1 MSTWAVHAGRAFTP
15 HQEIAD
21 AVAVVEGGTI
31 TAIGARR
38 DVTVPEGARMV
49 EAPDATLVPGF
60 VDVHVH
66 GAGGQ
71 DVMAGTAEALDAV
84 AETLARGGTTSFV
97 ATTVTAAP
105 ERLCASADG
114 IARYAKEQNGARRGS
129 SPRAEILGIH
139 YEGPFIS
146 AARRG
151 VHPAEWIAK
160 PSAELFGWMLEAA
173 GGMARILTLAP
184 EVAGGLDLVRDA
196 CDSGLVVSMGHTDA
210 TYEQAMAAIERGA
223 RHAAHVFNAMRP
235 FSHRDTGVLGAV
247 FTSPQVTAE
256 LIADGVHV
264 DAAAMKLL
272 LKAKTA
278 GGVILV
284 SDGTAAT
291 GMRDGRFRLGDI
303 DVNVT
308 NGVVRN
314 AEGKL
319 AGSALTLNRALR
331 NILGLGVGMMDAVRM
346 LTYQPAKLLG
356 LEKRK
361 GVLAAGAD
369 ADLVLLDAKME
380 VSGVMTR
387 GVGFD

>member
-21 AVAVVEGGTI
+21 AVAVIDGGTI
-31 TAIGARR
+31 TAIGPRNE
-38 DVTVPEGARMV
+38 VTIPEGARLV
-49 EAPDATLVPGF
+49 EAPEATLVPGF

-66 GAGGQ
+66 GAGGH
-71 DVMAGTAEALDAV
+71 DVMAGDAEALDTI

-105 ERLCASADG
+105 ERLCASAQG
-114 IARYAKEQNGARRGS
+114 IARYAKEQNGARRTS

-160 PSAELFGWMLEAA
+160 PSPELFGRMLEAA
-173 GGMARILTLAP
+173 DGMARILTLAP
-184 EVAGGLDLVRDA
+184 EVAGGLDLVKDA
-196 CDSGLVVSMGHTDA
+196 RDSGLVVSMGHTDA
-210 TYEQAMAAIERGA
+210 TYEQAMAAIEWGA

-264 DAAAMKLL
+264 DTAAMKLL

-291 GMRDGRFRLGDI
+291 GMRDGKFRLGDF
-303 DVNVT
+303 DVEVKG
-308 NGVVRN
+308 GVVRN

-319 AGSALTLNRALR
+319 AGSALTLARALR
-331 NILGLGVGMMDAVRM
+331 NILMLGVPIMEAVSM
-346 LTYQPAKLLG
+346 LTHQPARLLG
-356 LEKRK
+356 LDKRK
-361 GVLAAGAD
+361 GVLMAGAD
-369 ADLVLLDAKME
+369 ADLVLLNPKME
-380 VSGVMTR
+380 IAGVMTR

>member
-1 MSTWAVHAGRAFTP
+1 MSKWAVHAGRAFTP

-21 AVAVVEGGTI
+21 AVAVIDGGKI
-31 TAIGARR
+31 VAIGPRK
-38 DVTVPEGARMV
+38 DITIPEGARLV
-49 EAPDATLVPGF
+49 EAPEATLVPGF

-71 DVMAGTAEALDAV
+71 DVMAGTAEALDTI

-105 ERLCASADG
+105 DRLCASAQG
-114 IARYAKEQNGARRGS
+114 IARYAKEQGGARRTS

-151 VHPAEWIAK
+151 VHPVEWIAK
-160 PSAELFGWMLEAA
+160 PSAELFGRMLEAA
-173 GGMARILTLAP
+173 DGMARILTLAP
-184 EVAGGLDLVRDA
+184 EVAGGLDLVKDA
-196 CDSGLVVSMGHTDA
+196 RDSGLVVSMGHTDA

-264 DAAAMKLL
+264 DTAAMKLL

-278 GGVILV
+278 SGVILV

-291 GMRDGRFRLGDI
+291 GMRDGKFRLGDFEV
-303 DVNVT
+303 DVKD
-308 NGVVRN
+308 GVVRN
-314 AEGKL
+314 KEGKL
-319 AGSALTLNRALR
+319 AGSALTLDRALR
-331 NILGLGVGMMDAVRM
+331 NILMLGVPMMDAVSM
-346 LTYQPAKLLG
+346 LTEQPARLLG

-369 ADLVLLDAKME
+369 ADLVLFDVKMQI
-380 VSGVMTR
+380 SGVMTR

>member
-1 MSTWAVHAGRAFTP
+1 M
-15 HQEIAD
+15 EIAD
-21 AVAVVEGGTI
+21 AVAVVEGATI
-31 TAIGARR
+31 TAIGARK
-38 DVTVPEGARMV
+38 DVAIPEGARMV
-49 EAPDATLVPGF
+49 EAPEATLVPGF

-71 DVMAGTAEALDAV
+71 DVMEGTTEALDAV
-84 AETLARGGTTSFV
+84 AETLARGGTTSFL

-105 ERLCASADG
+105 ERLCASAAG
-114 IARYAKEQNGARRGS
+114 ISSYAKEQNGARRGS

-139 YEGPFIS
+139 YEGPFIN

-160 PSAELFGWMLEAA
+160 PSAELFGRMLEAA
-173 GGMARILTLAP
+173 GGMARDPYAC
-184 EVAGGLDLVRDA
+184 AGGSRRARPGARCVRFAAGRLHGARGRDLRAGDGG
-196 CDSGLVVSMGHTDA
+196 D
-210 TYEQAMAAIERGA
+210 QRGA

-272 LKAKTA
+272 LKAKTP

-291 GMRDGRFRLGDI
+291 GMRDGKFRLGDFE
-303 DVNVT
+303 VEVK
-308 NGVVRN
+308 GRVVVEHGR
-314 AEGKL
+314 KL
-319 AGSALTLNRALR
+319 AGSALSWNRALR
-331 NILGLGVGMMDAVRM
+331 NILSLGVTMADAVRM
-346 LTYQPAKLLG
+346 LTHQPAKLLG
-356 LEKRK
+356 IEKRK

-380 VSGVMTR
+380 ITGVMTR
-387 GVGFD
+387 GVGFVLSFLAGV

>member
-1 MSTWAVHAGRAFTP
+1 MSIWAVHAGRAFTP
-15 HQEIAD
+15 HVEIAD
-21 AVAVVEGGTI
+21 AVAVVEGATI
-31 TAIGARR
+31 TAIGARK
-38 DVTVPEGARMV
+38 DVAIPEGARMV
-49 EAPDATLVPGF
+49 EAPEATLVPGF

-71 DVMAGTAEALDAV
+71 DVMEGTTEALDAV
-84 AETLARGGTTSFV
+84 AETLARGGTTSFL

-105 ERLCASADG
+105 ERLCASAAG
-114 IARYAKEQNGARRGS
+114 ISSYAKEQNGARRGS

-139 YEGPFIS
+139 YEGPFIN

-160 PSAELFGWMLEAA
+160 PSAELFGRMLEAA

-184 EVAGGLDLVRDA
+184 EVPGGLDLVRDA

-272 LKAKTA
+272 LKAKTP

-291 GMRDGRFRLGDI
+291 GMRDGKFRLGDFE
-303 DVNVT
+303 VEVKG
-308 NGVVRN
+308 GVVRN
-314 AEGKL
+314 MEGKL

-331 NILGLGVGMMDAVRM
+331 NILSLGVTMADAVRM
-346 LTYQPAKLLG
+346 LTHQPAKLLG
-356 LEKRK
+356 IEKRK

-380 VSGVMTR
+380 ITGVMTR

>member
-1 MSTWAVHAGRAFTP
+1 MSIWAVHAGRAFTP

-21 AVAVVEGGTI
+21 AVAIIEGDKI
-31 TAIGARR
+31 IAIGQRR
-38 DVTVPEGARMV
+38 DIAIPEGARMV
-49 EAPDATLVPGF
+49 EAPEATLVPGF

-71 DVMAGTAEALDAV
+71 DVMVGTSEALDAV

-105 ERLCASADG
+105 ERLCASAQG
-114 IARYAKEQNGARRGS
+114 ISRYAKEQNGARRTS

-160 PSAELFGWMLEAA
+160 PSPEFFGRMLEAA
-173 GGMARILTLAP
+173 NGMARILTLAP
-184 EVAGGLDLVRDA
+184 EVSGGLELVKDA

-272 LKAKTA
+272 LKAKTSS
-278 GGVILV
+278 GVILV

-291 GMRDGRFRLGDI
+291 GMRDGRYRLGDF
-303 DVNVT
+303 DVNVIG
-308 NGVVRN
+308 GVVRN
-314 AEGKL
+314 TDGKL
-319 AGSALTLNRALR
+319 AGSALTLDRALR
-331 NILGLGVGMMDAVRM
+331 NIFALGVPMIDAVRM

-361 GVLAAGAD
+361 GVLTAGAD
-369 ADLVLLDAKME
+369 ADLVLLDAEME
-380 VSGVMTR
+380 ITGVMTR

>member
-21 AVAVVEGGTI
+21 ALAVVEGGKI
-31 TAIGARR
+31 TAIGARK
-38 DVTVPEGARMV
+38 DIAIPEGARMV

-66 GAGGQ
+66 GAGGH
-71 DVMAGTAEALDAV
+71 DVMESTPEEIDHV
-84 AETLARGGTTSFV
+84 AETLARGGTTSFL

-105 ERLCASADG
+105 ERLCASAQG
-114 IARYAKEQNGARRGS
+114 IARYAKEQSGARRGS

-160 PSAELFGWMLEAA
+160 PSPELFGRMLEAA

-184 EVAGGLDLVRDA
+184 EVPGGLDLVKDA
-196 CDSGLVVSMGHTDA
+196 CESGLVVSLGHTDA

-247 FTSPQVTAE
+247 FMSPQVTAE

-278 GGVILV
+278 SGVILV

-291 GMRDGRFRLGDI
+291 GMRDGRYRLGDF
-303 DVNVT
+303 DVEVKG
-308 NGVVRN
+308 GVVRN
-314 AEGKL
+314 MEGKL
-319 AGSALTLNRALR
+319 AGSTLTLDRALR
-331 NILGLGVGMMDAVRM
+331 NIVALGVTMIDAIRM
-346 LTYQPAKLLG
+346 LTVQPARLLG
-356 LEKRK
+356 IEKRK

-369 ADLVLLDAKME
+369 ADLVLLDAQMR

>member
-15 HQEIAD
+15 HEEIAD

-38 DVTVPEGARMV
+38 DVAVPEGARMV

-71 DVMAGTAEALDAV
+71 DVMAASGEALDAV

-105 ERLCASADG
+105 DRLCASAEG
-114 IARYAKEQNGARRGS
+114 ISRYAKEQNGTRRGS

-160 PSAELFGWMLEAA
+160 PSMELFGRMLEAA

-210 TYEQAMAAIERGA
+210 TYEQAMAAIESGA

-291 GMRDGRFRLGDI
+291 GMRDGKFRLGDI

-308 NGVVRN
+308 GGVVRN
-314 AEGKL
+314 TEGKL
-319 AGSALTLNRALR
+319 AGSALTLDRALR
-331 NILGLGVGMMDAVRM
+331 NILALGVTMMDAVRM
-346 LTYQPAKLLG
+346 LTYQPARLLG

-361 GVLAAGAD
+361 GVLATGAD

-380 VSGVMTR
+380 ISGVMTR